1 MIIYY
6 NFNNFFRWE
15 GGTHEYVQK
24 KIMKYQGKVQ
34 NLGKF
39 WIETKTGW
47 VGLLCKKCRE
57 LTNYTLNELPSLNCK
72 QTTHLVAFHQ
82 MMMKHAINI
91 IITFKKLLQG
101 PLISWRRRLPFPKR
115 NSSWGVFLLFNLCCS
130 DSLEK
135 KSGHRD

>member
-1 MIIYY
+1 MG
-6 NFNNFFRWE
+6 

-72 QTTHLVAFHQ
+72 QTTHLEAFHQ

-91 IITFKKLLQG
+91 IITFKKIVARTSHFLAQKAS
-101 PLISWRRRLPFPKR
+101 IPK
-115 NSSWGVFLLFNLCCS
+115 
-130 DSLEK
+130 K
-135 KSGHRD
+135 KQ